1 MRGPAPVRI
10 RSSPKQATPG
20 TTGSLGWLPI
30 SVLPLAAIACRSLMP
45 PWVFMWILSF
55 AIYVSLKWLVEGAIT
70 N

>member
-1 MRGPAPVRI
+1 
-10 RSSPKQATPG
+10 
-20 TTGSLGWLPI
+20 
-30 SVLPLAAIACRSLMP
+30 LAAIACRSLMP